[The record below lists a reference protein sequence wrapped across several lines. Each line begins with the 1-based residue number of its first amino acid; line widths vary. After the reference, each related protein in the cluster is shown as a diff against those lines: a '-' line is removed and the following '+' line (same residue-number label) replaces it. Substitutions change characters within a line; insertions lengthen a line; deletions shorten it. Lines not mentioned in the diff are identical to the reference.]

1 MLPYLSESRRMI
13 RLEGGFELDEYW
25 REVREAG
32 NDRLKE
38 FGFDDWV
45 VTLRPLTVAD
55 SERTEADEEESAVN
69 ISADTKTL
77 DIAVDEQPDLP
88 PQSFVQTSIIDI
100 IDQAIEARG
109 DDDSEDWL
117 RDLGGEA

>member
-1 MLPYLSESRRMI
+1 MI
-13 RLEGGFELDEYW
+13 RLDGGFERDEYW
-25 REVREAG
+25 RQVREAG

-38 FGFDDWV
+38 FGLDDWV
-45 VTLRPLTVAD
+45 VTLRPLTATD
-55 SERTEADEEESAVN
+55 SEGAEADEEELAVN
-69 ISADTKTL
+69 ISADTKML

-88 PQSFVQTSIIDI
+88 PQSFVQTSIIDM

-109 DDDSEDWL
+109 DGESEDWL

>member
-1 MLPYLSESRRMI
+1 MI

-25 REVREAG
+25 REVRQTG

-55 SERTEADEEESAVN
+55 SARAGAHEEESAVK
-69 ISADTKTL
+69 ISADTKML
-77 DIAVDEQPDLP
+77 DIALDEHPDLP
-88 PQSFVQTSIIDI
+88 PQSFVQTSIINV
-100 IDQAIEARG
+100 IDQAINARG
-109 DDDSEDWL
+109 DDDLEDWL
-117 RDLGGEA
+117 RDEGGEA